1 MLRVYHL
8 LIAIILLIFIPI
20 GARFVLPQ
28 FTDNKAPTPTPT
40 VKSTSTTPVKPTV
53 KTENIWQK
61 ILGKTTV
68 PTGWSVV
75 PCPDKATLLCISDQ
89 GKPVGTVEIQ
99 LEPVKNNSE
108 FQQHLAAAGI
118 PLGSP
123 TESQNPEYQTKLNT
137 ALQAWVADFYTNVA
151 KTRQSVSTYPPQQV
165 KIGKLPGV
173 RYGFVE
179 LTSAGG
185 VKEQYISH
193 VTYDGT
199 QLYIIST
206 SFASDTSNFTN
217 LEHFAA
223 FQPYLDAIAENLS
236 LPIQQAPTK
245 P

>member
-20 GARFVLPQ
+20 GARFFLPQ
-28 FTDNKAPTPTPT
+28 VTDKKATTPAPT
-40 VKSTSTTPVKPTV
+40 VKSTSTIPDKPSV
-53 KTENIWQK
+53 KTENTWQK

-99 LEPVKNNSE
+99 VEPVKNNSE
-108 FQQHLAAAGI
+108 FQKHLTAAGI
-118 PLGSP
+118 PPGSP
-123 TESQNPEYQTKLNT
+123 TESQNPEYQTKLTT
-137 ALQAWVADFYTNVA
+137 ALQAWVADFYASLA
-151 KTRQSVSTYPPQQV
+151 KNRQNVSTYPPQQV

-179 LTSAGG
+179 FTSESG

-206 SFASDTSNFTN
+206 SFASDTGKFTK
-217 LEHFAA
+217 LENFAA
-223 FQPYLDAIAENLS
+223 FQPYLDAIAENLN
-236 LPIQQAPTK
+236 LPIQ
-245 P
+245 